1 MPKTFTQI
9 YNEVATAI
17 QEKTETTAP
26 ISAENFGQRILAIRS
41 LDNSVHLG
49 NSGASGIFKLDKL
62 KQYLPNE
69 ILNTNVYDC
78 IGSQSGGMTIPV
90 ALCSYLH
97 AASELQSSAT
107 SLFLKVEIISHDSEP
122 SLCSSIQYN
131 GNNLGEIISS
141 EEPIKISDISNW
153 ESMNVSNLIDYLIT
167 QNRSASVDI
176 TWSGSSGYIFEIYP
190 IRLGI
195 DCWQNSDMSEDI
207 ILNETFTIDQIEEII
222 NLSEE

>member
-26 ISAENFGQRILAIRS
+26 ISAENFGQRISEIRS
-41 LDNSVHLG
+41 LDNSVHVG
-49 NSGASGIFKLDKL
+49 NTGASGIFKLDKL

-90 ALCSYLH
+90 ALCSYSH
-97 AASELQSSAT
+97 AASALGSSAT
-107 SLFLKVEIISHDSEP
+107 SLYLKAEIISYESEP
-122 SLCSSIQYN
+122 ALCSNITYS

-141 EEPIKISDISNW
+141 EEPIKLSNISNW
-153 ESMNVSNLIDYLIT
+153 EEMKVSDLIDYLIT

-176 TWSGSSGYIFEIYP
+176 TWSGSSGNIFEIYP

-195 DCWQNSDMSEDI
+195 DCWGGSDISEDI
-207 ILNETFTIDQIEEII
+207 ISNVTFTIDQIEEII
-222 NLSEE
+222 NLSE

>member
-26 ISAENFGQRILAIRS
+26 ISAENFGQRISEIRS
-41 LDNSVHLG
+41 LDNSVHVG
-49 NSGASGIFKLDKL
+49 NTGASGIFKLDKL

-90 ALCSYLH
+90 ALCSYSH
-97 AASELQSSAT
+97 AASELQDSAT
-107 SLFLKVEIISHDSEP
+107 SLDLRAEIFSYESEP
-122 SLCSSIQYN
+122 ALCSSIQYS
-131 GNNLGEIISS
+131 GNSLGEIISR
-141 EEPIKISDISNW
+141 EEPIKLSNVSNW
-153 ESMNVSNLIDYLIT
+153 EEMKVSDLIDYLIT
-167 QNRSASVDI
+167 QNRSASVNV
-176 TWSGSSGYIFEIYP
+176 TWRGSSGHVFEIYP

-195 DCWQNSDMSEDI
+195 DCWVDSGISEDI
-207 ILNETFTIDQIEEII
+207 ISNVTFTIDQIEEII
-222 NLSEE
+222 NLSE